1 MTAAGN
7 WSFVVTLRLSDFNS
21 QADSLDN
28 MNQPMKSFLSL
39 PIKNKDWVIALKITR
54 KPFGPVKEHKNMTN
68 RFNRSRLGETI
79 ESIVLEIHKREE
91 NEIQPHEL
99 KTKKLWRHRR

>member
-1 MTAAGN
+1 
-7 WSFVVTLRLSDFNS
+7 
-21 QADSLDN
+21 
-28 MNQPMKSFLSL
+28 
-39 PIKNKDWVIALKITR
+39 
-54 KPFGPVKEHKNMTN
+54 MTN

-99 KTKKLWRHRR
+99 KTKKL